1 MAKREVPDFDAVAA
15 FDKALAQQKPDLAA
29 RLGSH
34 TVAEDV
40 VPESGPA
47 PEDERKQ
54 EPLLKIV
61 PQQRAEVA
69 TKRKKRSGGA
79 TDAPVR
85 RRGIVARANGEEM
98 RRLTVYVDLAL
109 AHQLRKYC
117 FDHELNLSE
126 VAAEALSAGLETLLR
141 G

>member
-15 FDKALAQQKPDLAA
+15 FDKALAQKKPDLAA

-34 TVAEDV
+34 TVPDDV
-40 VPESGPA
+40 APESGPA
-47 PEDERKQ
+47 SEEAVKQ

-61 PQQRAEVA
+61 PQPRAEVA
-69 TKRKKRSGGA
+69 PKRKKRSGDA

-85 RRGIVARANGEEM
+85 RRGVVARANGDEL

-117 FDHELNLSE
+117 FEQELNLSE
-126 VAAEALSAGLETLLR
+126 VAAEALAAGLGTLLR

>member
-29 RLGSH
+29 RLGAH
-34 TVAEDV
+34 TIADDTMDDGVEVPAE
-40 VPESGPA
+40 
-47 PEDERKQ
+47 ERRQ

-61 PQQRAEVA
+61 PPRTEVPLKSRKRRAA
-69 TKRKKRSGGA
+69 GA
-79 TDAPVR
+79 SDTPVR
-85 RRGIVARANGEEM
+85 RRGVVARANGEEM

-117 FDHELNLSE
+117 FEHELNLSE
-126 VAAEALSAGLETLLR
+126 VAAEALAAGLGALLR